1 MQALLGAAVLFRANL
16 LLARRLSINVI
27 KHLEETVS
35 GFLSGS
41 FEIEQ
46 VRPIALTNE
55 SLATLMMRRKILN
68 KNVMKMEKR
77 G

>member
-1 MQALLGAAVLFRANL
+1 LERRSLPREPALAH
-16 LLARRLSINVI
+16 RLSINVI

-46 VRPIALTNE
+46 VQMKELAEASHFAAAFVFLLRMPI
-55 SLATLMMRRKILN
+55 
-68 KNVMKMEKR
+68 
-77 G
+77 